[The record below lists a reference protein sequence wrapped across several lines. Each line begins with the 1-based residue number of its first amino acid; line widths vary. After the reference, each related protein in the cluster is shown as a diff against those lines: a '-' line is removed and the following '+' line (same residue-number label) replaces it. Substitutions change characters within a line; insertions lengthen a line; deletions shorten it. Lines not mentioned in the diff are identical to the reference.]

1 LIGVHVLRLLKAGSA
16 QTIKSAVYFTCL
28 AGVANIVLISLLNVA
43 AQQIASDEI
52 ANAKSRLLYLIAA
65 AIYFLSIRAS
75 LNIANSFLQQC
86 LAQLRLRIVG
96 KINQSKLRTLE
107 QLGHNHIYA
116 VLAKEGDQLT
126 QNFPMLASAG
136 QSAVTLAFCL
146 LYIAYL
152 SLPAFVVISVST
164 LGALYLFWSRR
175 RALDVALVAVHHDEA
190 AMHESLT
197 HFTAG
202 FQEVRINVA
211 KRNALYKHF
220 EHIITQLEAVI
231 LDVGGRWV
239 TLLMFSNTF
248 IYLLLGV
255 VVFVLPAFFVGH
267 TEAIYKLAATA
278 IFCIG
283 PFTSIILTIP
293 IFSRTNA
300 ELNHIF
306 ALEKKLETGVSELP
320 IQRSEQPSIFKNFK
334 QIDLKHVCFNYRNQ
348 TDEATFSIGP
358 IDMQISR
365 GELIFIRGGNGSG
378 KSTFMKLV
386 CGLYSPDQGSL
397 TVDGILVSEQNEQQY
412 REIFTCIFTDFHLF
426 DRLHGVAETDPE
438 RLQALIDLME
448 LGGKVRIQDNRFSTL
463 HLSTGQ
469 RKRLAMI
476 VSLLED
482 NEVFIFDEWAADQ
495 DAHFREIFYRQILP
509 ELKRRNKTIIA
520 VTHDEQ
526 YWHLCDR
533 FYTMDLGLMVVEP
546 NRVPPSRSG

>member
-1 LIGVHVLRLLKAGSA
+1 
-16 QTIKSAVYFTCL
+16 
-28 AGVANIVLISLLNVA
+28 
-43 AQQIASDEI
+43 
-52 ANAKSRLLYLIAA
+52 
-65 AIYFLSIRAS
+65 
-75 LNIANSFLQQC
+75 
-86 LAQLRLRIVG
+86 
-96 KINQSKLRTLE
+96 
-107 QLGHNHIYA
+107 
-116 VLAKEGDQLT
+116 
-126 QNFPMLASAG
+126 MLASAG

-152 SLPAFVVISVST
+152 SLPAFVVISVTT
-164 LGALYLFWSRR
+164 LGGLYLFWSRR
-175 RALDVALVAVHHDEA
+175 QALDVALVAVHHDEA
-190 AMHESLT
+190 AMLESLT

-202 FQEVRINVA
+202 FQEVRLNVA

-255 VVFVLPAFFVGH
+255 IVFVLPTFFVGH

-306 ALEKKLETGVSELP
+306 ALEKKLETGAIELP
-320 IQRSEQPSIFKNFK
+320 IQLSEQPSIFKNFK
-334 QIDLKHVCFNYRNQ
+334 QIDLKQLFFNYRNE

-397 TVDGILVSEQNEQQY
+397 VVDGILVSDLNEQQY

-448 LGGKVRIQDNRFSTL
+448 LGEKVRIQDNRFSTL
-463 HLSTGQ
+463 QLSTGQ
-469 RKRLAMI
+469 RKRLAMV

-482 NEVFIFDEWAADQ
+482 HEVFIFDEWAADQ

-526 YWHLCDR
+526 YWHLCDK